1 MKTYLDKHK
10 IESMCHS
17 RSALRKF
24 YRGFFRQKETVVNVL
39 TNIGFD
45 ESREHNV
52 VFRVIT
58 NTIEIIQ
65 KKAGKGGKKKGK

>member
-1 MKTYLDKHK
+1 M
-10 IESMCHS
+10 
-17 RSALRKF
+17 A
-24 YRGFFRQKETVVNVL
+24 NVL

-45 ESREHNV
+45 ESEHNV

-65 KKAGKGGKKKGK
+65 KKAGKGEKRKENKEHTENK